1 MIDLNLLLT
10 ILFNISG
17 PGMMIGR
24 LLLILLLLLLII
36 LLGYHYL
43 QHSRNIR
50 TAHHADQLRSDFYT
64 KVSYE
69 FRTPLTIILGLT
81 RQLQEQRD
89 LHNHN
94 ASTYLS
100 AIERQGRN
108 LSNLVNQLLDVAG
121 LNSYEK
127 PNEWKRGNVVAY
139 IEMVAESF
147 SLFSRQKGVELVFF
161 CEEREIQTDF
171 VPGYLN
177 KILQN
182 LLTNAVRYSS
192 EGSKIFLIL
201 ALSKKDRKKMVIKVV
216 DHGKGIS
223 KEHLPHIFELFYK
236 DAGSD
241 EVVGSGIG
249 LTLTKHLVE
258 MLNGTIGVESG
269 ETKGTVFTI
278 QLPLHKE
285 KKRSP
290 LPWEADKSELH
301 PMADLLPTEGYT
313 VKLDGIY
320 NDNDPRMT
328 LLLVEDNTDV
338 ALYIRALFDES
349 RYNLLYANNGVKA
362 LEMAS
367 EAIPD
372 ILITDVNMPGK
383 NGFELC
389 REIRSAPLL
398 NHIPVIIISARNNE
412 TDQLEGIKCGADAFI
427 RKPFNAEELQLRVE
441 QLLKSRNTMKEKYH
455 RIHINDDINEINST
469 VNINFL
475 RQATDIIHR
484 EMKNPE
490 FSPKMLSE
498 ELAISVS
505 QLNKKLNSVTGSPS
519 SAYILQVKLAHAKK
533 ILASQNRTIGEVAA
547 ECGIYDVNYFSRVF
561 KKHTG
566 ITPTQ
571 YQRLPRSKTL

>member
-1 MIDLNLLLT
+1 MIDLNLLLN
-10 ILFNISG
+10 ILFNVSG

-100 AIERQGRN
+100 TIERQGRN

-121 LNSYEK
+121 LNSYDK

-139 IEMVAESF
+139 VEMVAESF

-201 ALSKKDRKKMVIKVV
+201 ELSKKDRKKMVIKVV

-236 DAGSD
+236 DAAS
-241 EVVGSGIG
+241 EELVGSGIG
-249 LTLTKHLVE
+249 LALTKHLVG
-258 MLNGTIGVESG
+258 MLNGTIGVESD
-269 ETKGTVFTI
+269 EAKGTVFTI
-278 QLPLHKE
+278 HLPLHKE
-285 KKRSP
+285 KKRSH
-290 LPWEADKSELH
+290 LPWVADKSELL

-383 NGFELC
+383 NGFDLC

-427 RKPFNAEELQLRVE
+427 RKPFNADELQLRVE

-519 SAYILQVKLAHAKK
+519 SAYILQVKLTHAKK